1 MKKIVLFLT
10 VTALALSL
18 VFPAPG
24 ESSLDILYKN
34 VKTPTMTR
42 TGAIADMF
50 TQILGEPET
59 MKAAD
64 VKGIIT
70 FGENEYIAIDVDR
83 EDAMHLVIRA
93 GSTAYCWNVSSGLRQ
108 SLARRAFTSSVACYY
123 SDAEIGKAFYTET
136 LKSGPFGFFE
146 SFDEFLDTIDRMQEA
161 KANKRLTESRMEGD
175 RFLALFAL
183 AEFGDSEESVA
194 ENYKDS
200 EREETNGTV
209 ILTWQDPEKI
219 RELSDGLEKS
229 VILLQFTFAENR
241 LTECSLLAADPDGN
255 FAYCRAY
262 LTAIYGEPV
271 RTDPETLRTDPEKT
285 VEDGSVYAWEKEGMR
300 IWITE
305 IGGAMTAVHYEQK

>member
-70 FGENEYIAIDVDR
+70 FGENEYIAIDVDA
-83 EDAMHLVIRA
+83 EDAMRLVIRA
-93 GSTAYCWNVSSGLRQ
+93 GSTAYCWNVGSGLRQ

-161 KANKRLTESRMEGD
+161 KANKRLTENKLEGD

-183 AEFGDSEESVA
+183 AAFGDSEESVA
-194 ENYKDS
+194 EKYGNS

-209 ILTWQDPEKI
+209 ILTCRDSELI

-229 VILLQFTFAENR
+229 VILLQFTFSEGK
-241 LTECSLLAADPDGN
+241 LTECSLLATDPDGN

-271 RTDPETLRTDPEKT
+271 RTDPEKT
-285 VEDGSVYAWEKEGMR
+285 VEDGDVYTWEKDGMR

-305 IGGAMTAVHYEQK
+305 IGGAMTAICYAPD